1 MTVGKRLL
9 VSVFPLV
16 VSLGVVFV
24 CASQN
29 GSHPNGQEDAGQG
42 EGASG
47 RPPVQPSDGSRGHRH
62 GGARRQ
68 TGERLP
74 RPEDLSLPP
83 AAVDPVVEEQR
94 RRAIL
99 QRRQE
104 EQLLEAL
111 LAEQQVIM
119 RGIRV
124 PPEAHQPPSPP
135 GGSGTRARQPVT
147 VGRETRDGGL
157 GTGSR
162 GRPHLTRVER
172 RGPSA
177 DRQEAESQDSSRRVQ
192 AAKASLAKQLEQV
205 REERRRR
212 YEEQDQP
219 PDSERATG
227 DGRGEET
234 GIERAAGRGHVMA
247 GDARTTET
255 RIRRKLALGGVAA
268 LAAVVAAVVLYNIY
282 HKVVGKRKDTK
293 KAAKTFGKGHRE
305 ERGGL
310 NRPSS
315 GTGKNNNDQL
325 APPPVPLFHQAPS
338 SLRPRHGTPPVGMKE
353 FKPTMPVV
361 TPRDY
366 GHDGNA
372 TGMRE

>member
-1 MTVGKRLL
+1 MDSEIERQRNKRERNSSGCSQRFCSL
-9 VSVFPLV
+9 VSFL
-16 VSLGVVFV
+16 LRF
-24 CASQN
+24 
-29 GSHPNGQEDAGQG
+29 
-42 EGASG
+42 
-47 RPPVQPSDGSRGHRH
+47 
-62 GGARRQ
+62 
-68 TGERLP
+68 L
-74 RPEDLSLPP
+74 LSF
-83 AAVDPVVEEQR
+83 
-94 RRAIL
+94 
-99 QRRQE
+99 
-104 EQLLEAL
+104 
-111 LAEQQVIM
+111 
-119 RGIRV
+119 
-124 PPEAHQPPSPP
+124 
-135 GGSGTRARQPVT
+135 
-147 VGRETRDGGL
+147 
-157 GTGSR
+157 
-162 GRPHLTRVER
+162 
-172 RGPSA
+172 
-177 DRQEAESQDSSRRVQ
+177 
-192 AAKASLAKQLEQV
+192 K
-205 REERRRR
+205 RR

>member
-135 GGSGTRARQPVT
+135 G
-147 VGRETRDGGL
+147 
-157 GTGSR
+157 
-162 GRPHLTRVER
+162 
-172 RGPSA
+172 
-177 DRQEAESQDSSRRVQ
+177 
-192 AAKASLAKQLEQV
+192 
-205 REERRRR
+205 
-212 YEEQDQP
+212 
-219 PDSERATG
+219 RATQAQPN
-227 DGRGEET
+227 EET
-234 GIERAAGRGHVMA
+234 QGMLDCRCS
-247 GDARTTET
+247 
-255 RIRRKLALGGVAA
+255 
-268 LAAVVAAVVLYNIY
+268 
-282 HKVVGKRKDTK
+282 VG
-293 KAAKTFGKGHRE
+293 
-305 ERGGL
+305 
-310 NRPSS
+310 
-315 GTGKNNNDQL
+315 
-325 APPPVPLFHQAPS
+325 
-338 SLRPRHGTPPVGMKE
+338 
-353 FKPTMPVV
+353 
-361 TPRDY
+361 
-366 GHDGNA
+366 
-372 TGMRE
+372 